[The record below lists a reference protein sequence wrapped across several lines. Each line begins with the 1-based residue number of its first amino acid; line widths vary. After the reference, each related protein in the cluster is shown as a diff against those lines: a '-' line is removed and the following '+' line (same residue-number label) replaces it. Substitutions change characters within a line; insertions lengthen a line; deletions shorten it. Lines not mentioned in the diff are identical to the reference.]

1 MEVIPFLLGCVS
13 NSMLSEAISIFSGIG
28 LSLFLLITLVKA
40 FGTIDLTWRK
50 KERDGDTF
58 GAIIVMLFFSSLLLT
73 IIAITIQN
81 IACYWIMD
89 CYKYDQNGECILY
102 QKAEFGG
109 SASGY
114 GGYYGLYNP
123 NE

>member
-1 MEVIPFLLGCVS
+1 MGATLSLRGCVS

-28 LSLFLLITLVKA
+28 LSLFLLITFVNA
-40 FGTIDLTWRK
+40 FGTIDITWKK

-58 GAIIVMLFFSSLLLT
+58 VAIIVMLFFSSLLLT

-102 QKAEFGG
+102 QKAKFAG
-109 SASGY
+109 SALGH

-123 NE
+123 DE